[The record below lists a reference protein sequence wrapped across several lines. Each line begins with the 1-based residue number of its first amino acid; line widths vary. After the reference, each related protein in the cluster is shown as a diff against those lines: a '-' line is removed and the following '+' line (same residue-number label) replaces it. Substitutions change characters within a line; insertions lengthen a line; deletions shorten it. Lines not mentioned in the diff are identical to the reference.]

1 MNEPIMNERLDLTF
15 DGRPLTARPGQSVG
29 AALTEAGVK
38 SWRSTRVAGKPRGL
52 FCGIG
57 ICFDCL
63 LTIDGVP
70 NQRACLAPVQ
80 AGMRL
85 DSGVAASPAPGSP
98 APGSPAPARF
108 EPDSPEGT
116 NHA

>member
-1 MNEPIMNERLDLTF
+1 MTF
-15 DGRPLTARPGQSVG
+15 DGRPLTAEPGQSVG

-63 LTIDGVP
+63 LTIDAVP
-70 NQRACLAPVQ
+70 NQRACLAPAQ
-80 AGMRL
+80 EGMQL
-85 DSGVAASPAPGSP
+85 ESGVVGTASAST
-98 APGSPAPARF
+98 SAPA
-108 EPDSPEGT
+108 GT
-116 NHA
+116 EKAHNA